1 MPCPDL
7 IRIGQDSTIL
17 IHEATMEDDLEDEA
31 KFKMHSTTSQA
42 IQQGKRMN
50 AKYTILTHFS
60 QRYSKLP
67 RFESD
72 SVETNVGLAFDNMQ
86 LTVHDLQIMHKFYD
100 VLKIM
105 FTEHCDEMDQK
116 ALKRALKKQRHVSR
130 ESSLVK

>member
-72 SVETNVGLAFDNMQ
+72 SVEKNVGLAFDNMQ